1 MGYSGEKSGY
11 TLALA
16 PHIFSPQKPYY
27 IMREREREIGYS
39 RLLKVSL

>member
-27 IMREREREIGYS
+27 IMRERERE
-39 RLLKVSL
+39 RER